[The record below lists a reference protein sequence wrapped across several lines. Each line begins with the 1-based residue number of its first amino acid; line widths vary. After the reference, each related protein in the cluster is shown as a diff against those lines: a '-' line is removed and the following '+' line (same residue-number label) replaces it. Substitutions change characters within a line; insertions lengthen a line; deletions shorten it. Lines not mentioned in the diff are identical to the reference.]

1 MEKTM
6 NPYWDR
12 ICTLADKQREKGIN
26 TYGQGL
32 EDNPKKIIERL
43 EYLQE
48 ELVDALMYCE
58 WIKDKLP
65 HVENEPK
72 PVKYRKTDKYLEDRK
87 LGMTYREIAAKYG
100 VTFQSVQYACMK
112 HEGGTFRY
120 FQPDEVVYPNL
131 RRWLNDNRITKAEFA
146 RRLGMKPDKQITC
159 WLSGQTSPN
168 KHTISKFITATGLS
182 YEELF
187 ATEEDAEV

>member
-12 ICTLADKQREKGIN
+12 ICALADKQREKGIN

-32 EDNPKKIIERL
+32 ESNPKKVIERL

-58 WIKDKLP
+58 WIKDKLLP
-65 HVENEPK
+65 VEEESK
-72 PVKYRKTDKYLEDRK
+72 PVKCKKTDKYIEDRK

-100 VTFQSVQYACMK
+100 VTFQSVQYACMRR
-112 HEGGTFRY
+112 EGGTFRH
-120 FQPDEVVYPNL
+120 FQPDEVIYPNL
-131 RRWLNDNRITKAEFA
+131 RNWLNENRVTKAELA
-146 RRLGMKPDKQITC
+146 RRLGMEPDNQIAR
-159 WLSGQTSPN
+159 WLSGKCNPN
-168 KHTISKFITATGLS
+168 KNTISKFIAATGLP

-187 ATEEDAEV
+187 ATEEDTAE

>member
-12 ICTLADKQREKGIN
+12 ICALADKQREKGIN

-32 EDNPKKIIERL
+32 ESNPKKIIERL

-65 HVENEPK
+65 TVEEETK

-100 VTFQSVQYACMK
+100 VTFQSVQYACMR

-131 RRWLNDNRITKAEFA
+131 RRWLNENLVTKAELA
-146 RRLGMKPDKQITC
+146 RRLGMKPDKQISC
-159 WLSGQTSPN
+159 WLSGKTNPSH
-168 KHTISKFITATGLS
+168 KTISKFIAATGMTF
-182 YEELF
+182 EQLF
-187 ATEEDAEV
+187 ATEEGTAE